1 MTFSLVTAR
10 IAEVG
15 LLKEYKP
22 KSFPRM
28 ALARKTLNTWMEHQ
42 PTTKLKITPS
52 SSNYGLWRTGLSTW
66 LRVVLFPN
74 NVYQRGKNAI
84 RNFSL
89 KKSGWEDT
97 PDVHYIDNFDLRYQ
111 RNPKNAIR
119 RVQVSFLLPQN
130 HGLERTHSGIIVDL
144 VKGSIVYDF
153 GPIEGISTLNVFLET
168 HTK

>member
-1 MTFSLVTAR
+1 M
-10 IAEVG
+10 
-15 LLKEYKP
+15 
-22 KSFPRM
+22 
-28 ALARKTLNTWMEHQ
+28 
-42 PTTKLKITPS
+42 
-52 SSNYGLWRTGLSTW
+52 
-66 LRVVLFPN
+66 VLFPN

-153 GPIEGISTLNVFLET
+153 GPIEGMCTLKVFLET